1 MPRVGAAR
9 LRHYESTRRRDSAF
23 PLPDFPL
30 SSSRMST
37 DPRPAPISNN
47 SIPRWP
53 IFVFGAVFLVVLVA
67 LPFAITKGIAVTKE
81 RSHAI
86 TLLHS
91 AGLIIDTTRGEV
103 REIKELSALAGRFA
117 LTPADAAKVR
127 EKLAPTPTTPA
138 DWIKDIQT
146 LSASAPE
153 WAPNPAS
160 PGPWRTATGVK
171 DGLTWRAILDEGA
184 GVLWIHGSRPK
195 ATSAPE
201 QK

>member
-1 MPRVGAAR
+1 
-9 LRHYESTRRRDSAF
+9 
-23 PLPDFPL
+23 
-30 SSSRMST
+30 MST
-37 DPRPAPISNN
+37 DSRPAPISNN
-47 SIPRWP
+47 RIPRWP
-53 IFVFGAVFLVVLVA
+53 IFVFAAAFLVVLVA

-117 LTPADAAKVR
+117 LTPADATKVR
-127 EKLAPTPTTPA
+127 EKLAPVATPPA
-138 DWIKDIQT
+138 ALIDDIRK
-146 LSASAPE
+146 LSANAST
-153 WAPNPAS
+153 WAPSAAS

-171 DGLTWRAILDEGA
+171 DGLTWHAILDEGA

-195 ATSAPE
+195 FEPA
-201 QK
+201 QR